1 MNNKGL
7 LIVLSGPSGSGKDTI
22 LEALF
27 NMDENVVKSIS
38 ATTRP
43 PREGESDG
51 KDYFFVSQDDFRKAI
66 SNNEMLEYTTYCENF
81 YGTIRAEVNK
91 LLNVGKDVILKI
103 EVDGAMQIK
112 EKCPDSIGIFILP
125 PSMKVLADRLSKR
138 GTETA
143 CSLGKRLKRA
153 AEELTFATQYDYI
166 VVNNN
171 INECAKNIHSIICAE
186 KSRTF
191 RRKNI
196 INEVLL
202 QCKNNQ

>member
-1 MNNKGL
+1 MNNNGL

-27 NMDENVVKSIS
+27 NMDENIVKSIS

-91 LLNVGKDVILKI
+91 ILNVGKDVIFKI

-143 CSLGKRLKRA
+143 CSLEKRLKRA
-153 AEELTFATQYDYI
+153 TEELTFATQYDYI

>member
-1 MNNKGL
+1 
-7 LIVLSGPSGSGKDTI
+7 
-22 LEALF
+22 
-27 NMDENVVKSIS
+27 MDENIVKSIS

-91 LLNVGKDVILKI
+91 ILNVGKDVIFKI

-143 CSLGKRLKRA
+143 CSLEKRLKRA
-153 AEELTFATQYDYI
+153 TEELTFATQYDYI